1 MGRAGEQ
8 MVAILGR
15 SGVWEAIVYS
25 AAAKASID
33 YVASIRKMVTKMV
46 TNTAIQN
53 ETEQYGSTQLS

>member
-1 MGRAGEQ
+1 